1 MTCRLSLF
9 AAIVGLSLGC
19 ADRSRS
25 APLDD
30 ALREPALGVAVDV
43 QKVSTLV
50 REQGAFSA
58 PTPVAGMVRRL
69 GDLTASLV
77 FSRAQKSFVTL
88 VPTAGPASFATWGP
102 GTAAGVAVIYTAKTT
117 GAAHVL
123 KVDARGVKDDIV
135 LTRSLGDSL
144 RFEWSLELAE
154 GLKARREDTGNIA
167 IEDGAGRRFTIPA
180 PVIRTSKGSR
190 TDLARLTLEG
200 QRLVLEAHG
209 LDALEYPLTIDPS
222 IVVTTSA
229 EFATGNLED
238 LLNVTGGSLQRPLV
252 GVGLGAVTTSRVSLP
267 SARSGLDAVFANG
280 LVYVT
285 GGLAAGSTTLGEVLT
300 APVGIAGDV
309 GAFTSSTNQISPRY
323 GHASVVFNGVL
334 YVIGGA
340 VAGVGNLF
348 SIQMSKLNP
357 AGVPGPFTSTTNVP
371 FARYGHC
378 AVAANGYLYVAGGN
392 GTSMFSDVQ
401 VARINPDGTLG
412 AFSATTPLP
421 YATYGHACVVSG
433 GRFYV
438 IGGYDVVAQLSAG
451 GAVNSAPINADG
463 TLGTFVS
470 TASVPGRTGHRA
482 VVMNG
487 ALYVLGG
494 QRGGSSRGDVAGTI
508 NADGSISAFAPVPT
522 MSGNR
527 RDFAAIASQST
538 ITVIGGTDGTT
549 TMASLASASFL
560 PTLPTNTFET
570 SAFSFPN
577 PRADHAALFY
587 RGQLYVVGGFG
598 SFTLDT
604 IEAAPWIEGVGFGGF
619 STFPMST
626 GRHRHSAN
634 ASNGWMYVVGGLL
647 GGASAQV
654 NIAAAGFELDGGVMQ
669 FRDNFAVLPESR
681 VDHTSEIHQSN
692 MYVIGGLGSLSFVP
706 RDTVLRAAIDNSGNI
721 GAFTATTALPSP
733 RWDHASLIHG
743 NRLYV
748 IGGAVDAGVPVTN
761 EVLVAPINAD
771 GSLGAFSATTPLPA
785 PRRGHTAVAA
795 SGFLQVMQG
804 ADATNTIQGSSFTA
818 PFLADGGLGAFV
830 TETTPG
836 IARQGH
842 AGALFGTRSFVIG
855 GRTASSIS
863 GNVAN
868 ATVAGLGSMG
878 PFQGGAAPV
887 FDSPGRAAA
896 AAVAHNG
903 ELYVLGGVNGSGRP
917 VSIRQATIGAEG
929 VLSAFTTSATSL
941 PGPREGLAAAVWRD
955 RLYVAGGF
963 DGALNQTSVSVA
975 PINPNRTLGGFT
987 STSSFSG
994 GRSRLA
1000 LVAAQGFLFVVG
1012 GNGGSAL
1019 ADVQR
1024 ATINADGSLGAF
1036 SLAGTMLQARSSH
1049 AAVVNDGWLY
1059 VIGGSGSTPFLSS
1072 VEAAP
1077 INANGSL
1084 GTFVMRGSMLDGR
1097 SGHVAFVEGG
1107 LLFVVGGSVG
1117 VLTDDVLV
1125 APLLSNG
1132 GLGSF
1137 RSATRLPVVR
1147 REPALAVW
1155 GGRAFVVGG
1164 VTTLGGYLDDV
1175 QGAPV
1180 LTSPARS
1187 SYSRLFDLGGPARVS
1202 SLLVNGTGGL
1212 VRVRTSAAGPTG
1224 AFSAPIDRGLADA
1237 GTPLPIAATSTQ
1249 YVWAQLSV
1257 DDTANQ
1263 VVNPDTSFRQ
1273 LTDLTL
1279 AYDPNPV
1286 LSPSL
1291 ASVPP
1296 RGTVS
1301 FTCAGGSGSGFAFS
1315 FDVNGSMATVSPTG
1329 VYQAGANANASTTL
1343 LDVLRCTDSAGVA
1356 ETANIQVGPGVSIAP
1371 ATATVAPRASLQL
1384 GADGGSRTGFQWS
1397 LTSAPS
1403 GGAIDGGSG
1412 FYVAGPMG
1420 SVADQVLVVDSL
1432 GNTATVAISV
1442 GAGVSIT
1449 PTAISVPP
1457 RGRASFAADGGGGG
1471 FVWSLVSN
1479 GSDGG
1484 LDGGDYVAGTIA
1496 STTDAVR
1503 VTDQFGN
1510 FATAVVTVGPPVTVA
1525 PAIVSLAPRGA
1536 QQFSATGGADGG
1548 YRWSLGSNP
1557 SGGSIS
1563 ATGAYLAGTTGNVVD
1578 IVEATDPL
1586 GNVGSTS
1593 VMVGPA
1599 ISVMPATPSTTPL
1612 GSLSFSAMGGSGMGY
1627 VFSFVTNASGGTLSA
1642 NGMYR
1647 AGAGTP
1653 NDAGVVLARD
1663 RVQVVDSFGNTFAF
1677 DVEVTN
1683 GIAVTPRA
1691 VSIPPRG
1698 FVDLTATGGSMP
1710 YVWSVMTNRSGGAL
1724 DAGVST
1730 ARYAAGS
1737 VGSVVDEVQ
1746 VVDSLGSPFVTTITV
1761 TAPLAIVAPQ
1771 RSTTPRGTL
1780 TLTGQGG
1787 SGMGLTWALSTNASG
1802 GTIAANGVYVAG
1814 AVGSVTDVVQLT
1826 DSLGNVATVDIMV
1839 GPPISI
1845 SPSTLS
1851 VTPRGSQAFT
1861 ASGGTNAGFTWTLV
1875 NRSGGTIDPF
1885 SGQYTAGPTGNV
1897 TDVVGVRDSLG
1908 NTATVDV
1915 VVSSGLTIMP
1925 ATPRT
1930 PPRGSLAF
1938 SVQGGTPPYRW
1949 ELETNNSGGS
1959 LDGGNYQAGPTPL
1972 MSDVVK
1978 VTDGLMNSKSI
1989 AVVVTAGVSVTPSD
2003 PTVGPGGA
2011 VSFAASGGSETGFVW
2026 SLSTNGSGGSISTDG
2041 TYVAGSTGATLD
2053 TVQVVDSLGNVA
2065 TASVSVV
2072 AGGAV
2077 NQVPF
2082 AQRPPVS
2089 GWSCGCNSSN
2099 GSGAGWLVAIGAL
2112 VALRRRRSRLA
2123 VLSMALVLAVP
2134 ALAAPAAKK
2143 KKAPPPVAAPVAPVA
2158 PVVVEP
2164 PPPIVAPAPAP
2175 APKPDRLSVAVLD
2188 VDVTVPQEKLDAS
2201 AFSEMLVN
2209 SIDGAGMF
2217 RVISSK
2223 EIATILGLER
2233 ERQLMGCTEDTSC
2246 MAEIASAL
2254 GSDLVASATVGKVGS
2269 TYLVSVRLI
2278 DGRNSRTVARANAE
2292 ANDANLL
2299 LRAVWTSSQEMLD
2312 KYGATL
2318 PPAEAAKWANR
2329 PKQSA
2334 PAQLV
2339 AVDATPNFFGV
2350 AAGVVGGLQ
2359 VLSEAG
2365 KRGSIGAEV
2374 DVTFRR
2380 GSFDASAGLIIGPN
2394 LGVRIAATW
2403 ALLTSRFRLGVGLR
2417 GAGYPGLG
2425 LWGGGAVT
2433 TGEFTIVSVWSVFA
2447 AGGAEIY
2454 PAAGTPVVVLLGTL
2468 GTAVRF

>member
-1 MTCRLSLF
+1 MFRLDVTCLSL
-9 AAIVGLSLGC
+9 AVLLLAC
-19 ADRSRS
+19 ADRPRHSELDEALS
-25 APLDD
+25 APSLEVSVDLRRSSAFVQTDD
-30 ALREPALGVAVDV
+30 GFIASRPVGGLRRALG
-43 QKVSTLV
+43 TL
-50 REQGAFSA
+50 S
-58 PTPVAGMVRRL
+58 
-69 GDLTASLV
+69 ASLV
-77 FSRAQKSFVTL
+77 LANESKEPRVQL
-88 VPTAGPASFATWGP
+88 VPRSGPASFASWGP
-102 GTAAGVAVIYTAKTT
+102 GTAFGDAIVYAGAK
-117 GAAHVL
+117 GSAAHVL

-135 LTRSLGDSL
+135 LTRTLGDSL

-154 GLKARREDTGNIA
+154 GLKARREESGSIA

-180 PVIRTSKGSR
+180 PVIKTPKGSR
-190 TDLARLTLEG
+190 TDLVRLTLEG

-252 GVGLGAVTTSRVSLP
+252 GVGLGSVTNSLVTLP
-267 SARSGLDAVFANG
+267 TARSGLDAVFANG

-285 GGLAAGSTTLGEVLT
+285 GGLGAGDTTLGEVLT
-300 APVGIAGDV
+300 APVGSSGDV
-309 GAFTSSTNQISPRY
+309 GAFTSSTNQIAPRH

-340 VAGVGNLF
+340 VQGVGNLF
-348 SIQMSKLNP
+348 SIQMSKLNS
-357 AGVPGPFTSTTNVP
+357 AGLPGPFTSTTNVP
-371 FARYGHC
+371 FARTGHC
-378 AVAANGYLYVAGGN
+378 AVASNGYLYVAGGD
-392 GTSMFSDVQ
+392 GVSSFSDVQ
-401 VARINPDGTLG
+401 VARFNPDGTLG

-421 YATYGHACVVSG
+421 YATANHACVVSS

-438 IGGYDVVAQLSAG
+438 IGGFDLNAQSSASG
-451 GAVNSAPINADG
+451 VVNSAPINADG
-463 TLGTFVS
+463 RLGAFVS

-494 QRGGSSRGDVAGTI
+494 QPNSGDVAGTI

-527 RDFAAIASQST
+527 RRFAAIASQNT
-538 ITVIGGTDGTT
+538 ITVIGGTDGAMP
-549 TMASLASASFL
+549 MASLASAPFL
-560 PTLPTNTFET
+560 PTLPTRAFDT
-570 SAFSFPN
+570 STSSLLTA
-577 PRADHAALFY
+577 RTDHAALSY
-587 RGQLYVVGGFG
+587 RGQLYLVGGIG
-598 SFTLDT
+598 PVSPIST
-604 IEAAPWIEGVGFGGF
+604 IEAAPWVESTGVGTF
-619 STFPMST
+619 SSFLLPST
-626 GRHRHSAN
+626 RHRHSAN
-634 ASNGWMYVVGGLL
+634 AANGWMYVVGGISGMISTQVSIA
-647 GGASAQV
+647 GGAFA
-654 NIAAAGFELDGGVMQ
+654 LDGGLMQ
-669 FRDNFAVLPESR
+669 FRDDFAALPESR
-681 VDHTSEIHQSN
+681 TDHTSEIHQST
-692 MYVIGGLGSLSFVP
+692 MYVIGGLGTQSFVP

-721 GAFTATTALPSP
+721 GAFTTTSPLPSP

-771 GSLGAFSATTPLPA
+771 GSLGAFSTTTPLPA

-804 ADATNTIQGSSFTA
+804 ADATNTIQGNSFTA
-818 PFLADGGLGAFV
+818 PFLADGGLGSFV
-830 TETTPG
+830 TEPTPG

-842 AGALFGTRSFVIG
+842 GGALFGTRSFVIG
-855 GRTASSIS
+855 GRTASAVSA
-863 GNVAN
+863 NVAT
-868 ATVAGLGSMG
+868 AAVAGLGSMG
-878 PFQGGAAPV
+878 PFQTGAAPV
-887 FDSPGRAAA
+887 FDSPGRRAL

-903 ELYVLGGVNGSGRP
+903 ALYVLGGLNGSGRP
-917 VSIRQATIGAEG
+917 VSIRQATIGVDGA
-929 VLSAFTTSATSL
+929 LSAFTSSATSL

-955 RLYVAGGF
+955 RLYIAGGF
-963 DGALNQTSVSVA
+963 DGSQNLSSVSVA
-975 PINPNRTLGGFT
+975 AINANRTLGAFAPT
-987 STSSFSG
+987 SAFSG

-1012 GNGGSAL
+1012 GNGSSTL

-1024 ATINADGSLGAF
+1024 ATINPDGTLGAF
-1036 SLAGTMLQARSSH
+1036 SLAGTMLQARSAH

-1072 VEAAP
+1072 IEAAP

-1084 GTFVMRGSMLDGR
+1084 GAFVPRGSMLDGR
-1097 SGHVAFVEGG
+1097 AGHVAFVEGG
-1107 LLFVVGGSVG
+1107 HLFIVGGSVG
-1117 VLTDDVLV
+1117 VFTDDVSV

-1147 REPALAVW
+1147 SEPGLAVW

-1164 VTTLGGYLDDV
+1164 QSASNGFLDDV
-1175 QGAPV
+1175 QVAPV

-1212 VRVRTSAAGPTG
+1212 VRVQTSAAGSTG
-1224 AFSAPIDRGLADA
+1224 AFSQPVERGFADA
-1237 GTPLPIAATSTQ
+1237 GTPVPIADTSTQ

-1279 AYDPNPV
+1279 AYDLNPV

-1315 FDVNGSMATVSPTG
+1315 FDVNSSMAMVSPTG
-1329 VYQAGANANASTTL
+1329 VYQAGANPNASSGL
-1343 LDVLRCTDSAGVA
+1343 LDVLRCTDSAGVS
-1356 ETANIQVGPGVSIAP
+1356 ETANIQVGPGVFIAP

-1384 GADGGSRTGFQWS
+1384 GADGGSRAGFQWS

-1412 FYVAGPMG
+1412 FYVAGAMG
-1420 SVADQVLVVDSL
+1420 NVSDQVLVVDSL
-1432 GNTATVAISV
+1432 GNTATMAVSV
-1442 GAGVSIT
+1442 GPIVSIT
-1449 PTAISVPP
+1449 PASISVPP
-1457 RGRASFAADGGGGG
+1457 RGRASFAADGGGGS
-1471 FVWSLVSN
+1471 FVWSLVAN

-1484 LDGGDYVAGTIA
+1484 LDGGDYVAGPIA
-1496 STTDAVR
+1496 NTTDAVR
-1503 VTDQFGN
+1503 VTDQFGSV
-1510 FATAVVTVGPPVTVA
+1510 ATAVVTVGPPVTIA
-1525 PAIVSLAPRGA
+1525 PALVSLVPRGA
-1536 QQFSATGGADGG
+1536 QQFLATGGADGG
-1548 YRWSLGSNP
+1548 YRWSLGSNQ

-1563 ATGAYLAGTTGNVVD
+1563 ATGAYLAGATGSVVD

-1593 VMVGPA
+1593 VTVGPA

-1612 GSLSFSAMGGSGMGY
+1612 GSLSFSAMGGSGMGF
-1627 VFSFVTNASGGTLSA
+1627 VFSFVTNASGGTLSSS
-1642 NGMYR
+1642 GMYR

-1653 NDAGVVLARD
+1653 NDAGVILVRD
-1663 RVQVVDSFGNTFAF
+1663 RVQVVDSLVNTFAF
-1677 DVEVTN
+1677 DIEVTN

-1698 FVDLTATGGSMP
+1698 SVDLTATGGSMP

-1730 ARYAAGS
+1730 ARYTAGT

-1746 VVDSLGSPFVTTITV
+1746 VVDSLGSPFVTTVTV

-1780 TLTGQGG
+1780 TFMGQGG
-1787 SGMGLTWALSTNASG
+1787 SAMGLTWALSTNASG
-1802 GTIAANGVYVAG
+1802 GSIAANGVYVAG
-1814 AVGSVTDVVQLT
+1814 TTGSVTDVVQLT
-1826 DSLGNVATVDIMV
+1826 DSLGNVATVDVMV
-1839 GPPISI
+1839 GPAVSI

-1861 ASGGTNAGFTWTLV
+1861 ASGGTNTGFTWTLV

-1885 SGQYTAGPTGNV
+1885 GGQYTAGPTGNV

-1915 VVSSGLTIMP
+1915 LVSSGLTIMP

-1959 LDGGNYQAGPTPL
+1959 IDGGAYQAGPTPL

-1989 AVVVTAGVSVTPSD
+1989 AVVVTAGVSLTPSD

-2026 SLSTNGSGGSISTDG
+2026 SLPTNGSGASISSDG

-2053 TVQVVDSLGNVA
+2053 RVQVVDSLGNVA

-2089 GWSCGCNSSN
+2089 GWSCGCSSGN

-2112 VALRRRRSRLA
+2112 VGLRRRRSRLA
-2123 VLSMALVLAVP
+2123 VLSMALVLSVP

-2143 KKAPPPVAAPVAPVA
+2143 KKAPPPVVAPVAPAA

-2164 PPPIVAPAPAP
+2164 PPPVVAPAPAP

-2223 EIATILGLER
+2223 EIVTLIGLER
-2233 ERQLMGCTEDTSC
+2233 QRQLLGCSEDTSC

-2278 DGRNSRTVARANAE
+2278 DGRTSRTVARANAE

-2299 LRAVWTSSQEMLD
+2299 LKAVWTSSQEMLD

-2329 PKQSA
+2329 PKQEA
-2334 PAQLV
+2334 PQQLV
-2339 AVDATPNFFGV
+2339 AADATPNFFGV

-2380 GSFDASAGLIIGPN
+2380 GHFDASAGLIIGPN

-2403 ALLTSRFRLGVGLR
+2403 ALLASRFRLGVGLR

-2425 LWGGGAVT
+2425 LWGGGVVT

-2454 PAAGTPVVVLLGTL
+2454 PAPGTPVVVLLGTL